1 MEWGGPVLLAGGQLQ
16 QFHGH
21 FGGLRFAGHREADPD
36 GENLNLWIENRRR
49 LRYFKLIIMDS
60 FCASGVTWCR

>member
-1 MEWGGPVLLAGGQLQ
+1 MERGGPVLPVGGQLQ

-36 GENLNLWIENRRR
+36 GENLNLWGENGRR
-49 LRYFKLIIMDS
+49 LRNLKSIMDS
-60 FCASGVTWCR
+60 FCVSGVTWCR